1 MIDKSI
7 TEEKYKQ
14 LKRKLKVMMEVNES
28 ISKEYSQAKRKVRL
42 LMMERNVL
50 LDNIAQMGTVEIET
64 SSSDE
69 YEEDDDFINELLLPM
84 TTKTT
89 SFRQRNHHQ
98 GEKMYHSHD
107 QSRQLTADH
116 NNKLKPLSRQ
126 RSTSEEKQH
135 ISLKQRQRRRRR
147 KIPKNEDED
156 TNQQQQQQ
164 QQQNVS
170 ILNSTVTA
178 SAPPKRSKMSRT
190 VIKTRRVQPVERDEN
205 GNIKLPQQIGVLTVV
220 NLGKIIYDRE
230 AFHNERYIFPV
241 GFTVERTY
249 PSMINPHSNTSI
261 VSTILDGGDGPRFH
275 IVAADMPDQPIIAN
289 SATGA
294 WTVVVRR
301 SNEIRQREHSNS
313 ASGPDYYGFKHPT
326 IAKMIQ
332 DLPNAYKLRHYVRQ
346 NFEEMEPRAAKGVM
360 AAAKKKRGNLEQMG
374 NANVRPQNN
383 NMRPPDDDME
393 EVDMEDVNNNNSFIK
408 PFSSSSSTSTTTPL
422 PSPPS
427 HSTSLSFIT
436 SAVSQHNQH
445 RYQQQQQQQ
454 NQNQEK
460 TTNDNKSS
468 VQQKNHSYNNP
479 HSISNLLQP
488 ISPSPFKVMNGFE
501 HKYND
506 NDNNDDDQVDQLHSD
521 NDNEI
526 F

>member
-1 MIDKSI
+1 
-7 TEEKYKQ
+7 
-14 LKRKLKVMMEVNES
+14 
-28 ISKEYSQAKRKVRL
+28 
-42 LMMERNVL
+42 
-50 LDNIAQMGTVEIET
+50 
-64 SSSDE
+64 
-69 YEEDDDFINELLLPM
+69 
-84 TTKTT
+84 
-89 SFRQRNHHQ
+89 
-98 GEKMYHSHD
+98 
-107 QSRQLTADH
+107 
-116 NNKLKPLSRQ
+116 
-126 RSTSEEKQH
+126 
-135 ISLKQRQRRRRR
+135 
-147 KIPKNEDED
+147 
-156 TNQQQQQQ
+156 
-164 QQQNVS
+164 
-170 ILNSTVTA
+170 
-178 SAPPKRSKMSRT
+178 MSRT
-190 VIKTRRVQPVERDEN
+190 IIKTRRVQPVERDEN

-360 AAAKKKRGNLEQMG
+360 AAAQKKRGNLEQMG

-383 NMRPPDDDME
+383 NMRPPDDME
-393 EVDMEDVNNNNSFIK
+393 EVDMDDDNNSFIK
-408 PFSSSSSTSTTTPL
+408 PSSTTPL

-427 HSTSLSFIT
+427 NSTSLSFIT

-445 RYQQQQQQQ
+445 RYQQQH

-460 TTNDNKSS
+460 TTNENMSS
-468 VQQKNHSYNNP
+468 LQQQKNDSYNNP

-488 ISPSPFKVMNGFE
+488 ISPSPFKVMNGFG
-501 HKYND
+501 HKYNE

>member
-1 MIDKSI
+1 
-7 TEEKYKQ
+7 
-14 LKRKLKVMMEVNES
+14 
-28 ISKEYSQAKRKVRL
+28 
-42 LMMERNVL
+42 
-50 LDNIAQMGTVEIET
+50 MGTVEVET

-69 YEEDDDFINELLLPM
+69 YEDDDDFMNELLPV

-89 SFRQRNHHQ
+89 SFRHRHHHQ
-98 GEKMYHSHD
+98 GEIYHSHD
-107 QSRQLTADH
+107 QHQPQLTADH
-116 NNKLKPLSRQ
+116 HHRHNNKSKLLSRQ
-126 RSTSEEKQH
+126 RSTSTLSEQQQSPPMK
-135 ISLKQRQRRRRR
+135 RQRRQRR

-156 TNQQQQQQ
+156 DIDNPTNNNNNNNNNNN
-164 QQQNVS
+164 QNVSVKS
-170 ILNSTVTA
+170 ILNSTVTT
-178 SAPPKRSKMSRT
+178 SAPPKRSKMSRAVT
-190 VIKTRRVQPVERDEN
+190 KTRRVQPVERDEN
-205 GNIKLPQQIGVLTVV
+205 GNVKLPQQIGGLTVV
-220 NLGKIIYDRE
+220 NLGKIVYDRE

-249 PSMINPHSNTSI
+249 PSMVNPNSNTSI

-301 SNEIRQREHSNS
+301 SNEIRHREHSNS

-360 AAAKKKRGNLEQMG
+360 AAAQKKRGNLEQMG

-383 NMRPPDDDME
+383 TNHDIVSAHPPDDIEMD
-393 EVDMEDVNNNNSFIK
+393 VDIDDNDNGDDDNNIMDDPISFTTRTMSTK
-408 PFSSSSSTSTTTPL
+408 LSSSSSSSTPL
-422 PSPPS
+422 PSPPP
-427 HSTSLSFIT
+427 HPASLGFIT
-436 SAVSQHNQH
+436 SAVSH
-445 RYQQQQQQQ
+445 RDQRHYQQQKQQQR
-454 NQNQEK
+454 
-460 TTNDNKSS
+460 SS
-468 VQQKNHSYNNP
+468 TSSYNNNP

-488 ISPSPFKVMNGFE
+488 ASPSPFRMMNGFGD
-501 HKYND
+501 KYN
-506 NDNNDDDQVDQLHSD
+506 NDNNDAIVDDEQVDQLHSD